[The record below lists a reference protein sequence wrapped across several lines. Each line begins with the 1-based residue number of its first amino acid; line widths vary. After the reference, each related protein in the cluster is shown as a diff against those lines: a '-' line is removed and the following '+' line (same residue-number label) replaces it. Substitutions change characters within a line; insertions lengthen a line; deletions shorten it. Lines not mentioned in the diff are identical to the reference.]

1 MIPIGRDTILA
12 RFPWMTGLLMAV
24 TLLVFLFTWPRE
36 MSFLS
41 NRRPDSPL
49 VVEAKALA
57 ALALDGVSTLPA
69 DLRVRLEDLRADAH
83 FPDQTADGIIESV
96 EKHFEYLNT
105 FKRPDWDR
113 HYAAYADARQALE
126 RDNVPWRSVLSPYV
140 FRSDD
145 SFGWPLGTYF
155 WIHTGI
161 LHLLLC
167 LYFLWLAGSHME
179 ETWGSLVTFLT
190 YVGGALAAATAV
202 HFAMPGGEWTLLG
215 GTAAVSALMG
225 GLMVRAFT
233 KPVRFFYMLGVT
245 YGVFTLPAW
254 TALPVWAVAAAHI
267 GWFTDGRLDGLPA
280 ALFHGTG
287 FVWGMAIGGLTGLG
301 RGREESSSG
310 SDTPFLLT
318 RRVEQAAELFKAG
331 RIEQARDLCQGVLEA
346 DPAHLGAMKQ
356 MMAIHE
362 SFQDEDSAARIA
374 VRIIRTSLEKGL
386 GQLAEETFRKWS
398 LRLFQAKIPPQERLA
413 LAQNLETLQLWREAL
428 AYYRSVIEGTPG
440 TSFAGK
446 AIFSSAKIHQNQLR
460 KSEDAAK
467 LLRELLDPPYDVE
480 WRALA
485 EVELRTI
492 MNMKM

>member
-1 MIPIGRDTILA
+1 
-12 RFPWMTGLLMAV
+12 
-24 TLLVFLFTWPRE
+24 
-36 MSFLS
+36 
-41 NRRPDSPL
+41 
-49 VVEAKALA
+49 
-57 ALALDGVSTLPA
+57 
-69 DLRVRLEDLRADAH
+69 
-83 FPDQTADGIIESV
+83 
-96 EKHFEYLNT
+96 
-105 FKRPDWDR
+105 
-113 HYAAYADARQALE
+113 
-126 RDNVPWRSVLSPYV
+126 
-140 FRSDD
+140 
-145 SFGWPLGTYF
+145 
-155 WIHTGI
+155 
-161 LHLLLC
+161 
-167 LYFLWLAGSHME
+167 
-179 ETWGSLVTFLT
+179 
-190 YVGGALAAATAV
+190 
-202 HFAMPGGEWTLLG
+202 
-215 GTAAVSALMG
+215 
-225 GLMVRAFT
+225 
-233 KPVRFFYMLGVT
+233 
-245 YGVFTLPAW
+245 
-254 TALPVWAVAAAHI
+254 
-267 GWFTDGRLDGLPA
+267 
-280 ALFHGTG
+280 
-287 FVWGMAIGGLTGLG
+287 
-301 RGREESSSG
+301 
-310 SDTPFLLT
+310 
-318 RRVEQAAELFKAG
+318 VEQAAELFKAG